1 VESEGRQPSANDRT
15 TVDFLRLLSQ
25 HERRMKAYI
34 LALVPN
40 WADADDLYQET
51 TVRLWEQFADYD
63 PEKEFGAWA
72 CTIAYYMVLAHRKK
86 SSREKGRFSQAFVG
100 AVAEEVAAT
109 SHEADLRYHAL
120 QHCLR
125 KLNKRNRD
133 LIRRCYSGTNTLKAV
148 AEQMGRNVAAL
159 YKALSRI
166 RHSLHECIEKKLQ
179 EEGAV

>member
-1 VESEGRQPSANDRT
+1 VDSEGRQLSARDRT

-63 PEKEFGAWA
+63 TKQEFGVWA

-86 SSREKGRFSQAFVG
+86 SSREKGRFSQAFVE

-109 SHEADLRYHAL
+109 SQEADLRYHAL

-125 KLNKRNRD
+125 KLSERNRD
-133 LIRRCYSGTNTLKAV
+133 LIRRCYSGTTTLKAV
-148 AEQMGRNVAAL
+148 AEQMGRKVDAF
-159 YKALSRI
+159 YRALSRI
-166 RHSLHECIEKKLQ
+166 RHALHECIEKQLQ